1 MKEFKN
7 IGNSVKKVT
16 DSSIQTANTVSVE
29 SLSPLAIKMKFPS
42 RGNSS
47 RKRKC
52 LLIDRIYKKIAKL
65 DKRINDL
72 QKINTEA
79 TCSIPLYSKHIV
91 GVD

>member
-1 MKEFKN
+1 MEEFKN

-16 DSSIQTANTVSVE
+16 DSSIQTAKKSVE

-42 RGNSS
+42 RGNYS

-65 DKRINDL
+65 DERINDL
-72 QKINTEA
+72 QKRNTEA
-79 TCSIPLYSKHIV
+79 TCIIPLYSKQIV
-91 GVD
+91 GEE